1 MANRG
6 AHGRIKDYFDSLS
19 DTRIRFSPYAVLK
32 TGLISSQTILKIED
46 YMLICSPYQLS
57 MKQAI
62 LLLILSQEET
72 HFFQQYR
79 GDSCSLSLTFL
90 KPGSR
95 EPLTFDVKSQI
106 DRIGPVKNRPN
117 LCMID
122 LNFQQSPPRLIEILG
137 DYLLAYSALKSYYET
152 FSGREII
159 IDDHMARMLRFNNYM
174 ECNFGRNKVRAK
186 LVALSVNKLVFDIP
200 ADTPDVIEGCSFSCK
215 LYFQLY
221 QCVASGSVDEIEG
234 YRAGTL
240 RVHAGIGFTPE
251 LIEIMDDY
259 FYRLTHAVADG
270 IAEPIHQV
278 I

>member
-1 MANRG
+1 MRVKAQEYL
-6 AHGRIKDYFDSLS
+6 DTLS
-19 DTRIRFSPYAVLK
+19 STRIRFSPYAVLK

-57 MKQAI
+57 MRQAT

-79 GDSCSLSLTFL
+79 GDSCALSLTFL

-95 EPLTFDVKSQI
+95 APLIFDVKSNI
-106 DRIGPVKNRPN
+106 DRIGPVKDRPN

-122 LNFQQSPPRLIEILG
+122 LTFLKPPEKLIEILG
-137 DYLLAYSALKSYYET
+137 DYVLAHSALKTYYET
-152 FSGREII
+152 FSGREIV
-159 IDDHMARMLRFNNYM
+159 IDDYMARMLRFNNYM
-174 ECNFGRNKVRAK
+174 ECTFSRHKVRAR
-186 LVALSVNKLVFDIP
+186 LVAISVNKLVFDIP
-200 ADTPDVIEGCSFSCK
+200 ADTPDVIEGTSFSCK

-221 QCVASGSVDEIEG
+221 QFLTHGAVNEIEG

-240 RVHAGIGFTPE
+240 RVHAGISFTPE

-270 IAEPIHQV
+270 MPEHISQPL
-278 I
+278 